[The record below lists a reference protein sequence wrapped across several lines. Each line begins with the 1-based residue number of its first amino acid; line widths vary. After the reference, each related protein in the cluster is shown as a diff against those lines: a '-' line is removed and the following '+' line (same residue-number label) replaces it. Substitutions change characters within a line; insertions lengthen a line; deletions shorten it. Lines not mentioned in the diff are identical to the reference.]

1 MMKDLHAQGKTTEDV
16 VEVLKR
22 IPIHPR
28 IVPAIKAAHAKGY
41 LSLSLSLSIYIYI
54 YIYIHLCFFESFSG
68 TERFKVA
75 INSL

>member
-41 LSLSLSLSIYIYI
+41 LSLSLSLSLSLYIYI
-54 YIYIHLCFFESFSG
+54 Y
-68 TERFKVA
+68 T
-75 INSL
+75 SLFL